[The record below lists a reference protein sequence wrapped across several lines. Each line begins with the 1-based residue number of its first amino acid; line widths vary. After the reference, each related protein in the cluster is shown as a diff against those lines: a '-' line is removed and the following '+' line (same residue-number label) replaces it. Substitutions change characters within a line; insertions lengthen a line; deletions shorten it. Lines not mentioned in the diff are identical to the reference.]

1 MQRLRGGRNGG
12 WPMWLD
18 GGQARRRGQQNQERS
33 AEPGHWGLMV
43 LGRSWGLVLWAL
55 GSDGPGEKLG
65 LCAVGTGEPWGKL
78 NTGLG
83 GDRSPSAGRTPVQPF
98 GSQGWKQT
106 VPEIT

>member
-1 MQRLRGGRNGG
+1 MAHVAGWRLS
-12 WPMWLD
+12 
-18 GGQARRRGQQNQERS
+18 QKER
-33 AEPGHWGLMV
+33 ATEPGEV
-43 LGRSWGLVLWAL
+43 SRAWAL